1 LGVLSCPLDTDVLS
15 RPGVGDLA
23 SSSNGD
29 NGTTGPSSLA
39 RRLEDI
45 VNAYYR
51 GNRPPYSKIAEEI
64 HQSTGRTFSATYLW
78 ELTTGRKRNVT
89 RDHLRVLAEHFGV
102 TPDYFTDEEVS
113 EKVRRQMEFA
123 VALGNSKVRTLAFR
137 ADGLSEAGL
146 DALLALVNAM
156 SGESDSAGGHQ
167 RPGR

>member
-1 LGVLSCPLDTDVLS
+1 M
-15 RPGVGDLA
+15 A
-23 SSSNGD
+23 SSDSAD

-51 GNRPPYSKIAEEI
+51 GNRPPYSRIAEEI
-64 HQSTGRTFSATYLW
+64 RESTGRTFSATYLW
-78 ELTTGRKRNVT
+78 ELVTGRKRNVT

-123 VALGNSKVRTLAFR
+123 AALGNSKVRTLAFR
-137 ADGLSEAGL
+137 ADGLSEEGL
-146 DALLALVNAM
+146 DALLALVKAM
-156 SGESDSAGGHQ
+156 SPESDTQG
-167 RPGR
+167 RPDRPSR

>member
-1 LGVLSCPLDTDVLS
+1 MT
-15 RPGVGDLA
+15 
-23 SSSNGD
+23 SSGSAD
-29 NGTTGPSSLA
+29 SGTTGPSSLA

-64 HQSTGRTFSATYLW
+64 RESTGRTFSATYLW
-78 ELTTGRKRNVT
+78 ELATGRKRNVT

-113 EKVRRQMEFA
+113 ERVRRQMEFA

-146 DALLALVNAM
+146 DALLAVVNAM
-156 SGESDSAGGHQ
+156 SPESDPGG
-167 RPGR
+167 RPHRSGR

>member
-1 LGVLSCPLDTDVLS
+1 M
-15 RPGVGDLA
+15 A
-23 SSSNGD
+23 SSSSGD

-51 GNRPPYSKIAEEI
+51 GSRPPYSKIAEEI
-64 HQSTGRTFSATYLW
+64 RESTGRTFSATYLW
-78 ELTTGRKRNVT
+78 ELATGRKRNVT

-113 EKVRRQMEFA
+113 ERVRRQMEFA
-123 VALGNSKVRTLAFR
+123 VSLGNSKVRTLAFR

-156 SGESDSAGGHQ
+156 SGESDT
-167 RPGR
+167 GRRHNRSGR

>member
-1 LGVLSCPLDTDVLS
+1 MA
-15 RPGVGDLA
+15 RN
-23 SSSNGD
+23 SSGD
-29 NGTTGPSSLA
+29 NGMTGPSSLA

-64 HQSTGRTFSATYLW
+64 QQSTGRTFSATYLW

-113 EKVRRQMEFA
+113 ERVRRQMEFA

-156 SGESDSAGGHQ
+156 SNESDPGEGHQ
-167 RPGR
+167 RPGRRNRAESRSSNDQ

>member
-1 LGVLSCPLDTDVLS
+1 MLGVLSCPLDTDVLS

-23 SSSNGD
+23 SSNGD
-29 NGTTGPSSLA
+29 NGTAGPSSLA

-64 HQSTGRTFSATYLW
+64 RQSTGRTFSATYLW